1 MRNIDIQNCLT
12 RITNIARTLD
22 PRTMSNDTPLGEL
35 QGDLRKL
42 AMIANAGVIMIDY
55 ALENGETLLGSLN
68 PDEP

>member
-12 RITNIARTLD
+12 RITNIAMTLN

-42 AMIANAGVIMIDY
+42 AMTATAGVIMIDY